1 MKTYYTKLVFCMLC
15 LILSAPAW
23 AQQVKSINLPWVNVT
38 SEDLSAYGEP
48 RIKAAAFQVFRL
60 NTAPIRSSLEGIT
73 YREGMLNGFI
83 ASVTFPYSDGTLHQ
97 FTAKRNQ
104 TMHPTYNGKFP
115 ELITLDAYASDGSGA
130 YGKWDITPTGL
141 HAMIFI
147 PGQSTVFIDPMFE
160 GNNEYYIVYKK
171 KDFIT
176 DKIIQCDVENFD
188 ESKPSP
194 TNKSMFGSCELRTY
208 RLALSATAEYTI
220 FHGGTVAQA
229 AAAQVVTMNRVNG
242 VYEKDIAITMVIIPN
257 NNSLIYTTAANDPYT
272 NGTPG
277 TMINQNQSN
286 VDAVIGSANY
296 DIGHVFGTNSGGL
309 AGLGVVCT
317 GGQKARGVT
326 GSAAPI
332 GDPFDI
338 DYVAHEMGHQFGG
351 NHTQNNNCNSV
362 AAARREP
369 GSASTIMG
377 YAGICAPN
385 VQNNSDD
392 YFHGYNLQ
400 EISNEILS
408 NGHQCE
414 VITALNNT
422 PPVINSTS
430 GNIVVPISTPFIL
443 TAHATDADGD
453 VLTYL
458 WEQMDN
464 EASTQPPVATA
475 TGGPNFRS
483 FDPSLD
489 SSRYF
494 PKLSSLASNGPFTWE
509 VLPSVARVMD
519 FRLSVRDNHGIGSCN
534 DYTDITVTTNAGSG
548 PFVVTYPT
556 ANGITWVGGS
566 SQTVTWSVANT
577 DLAPINCANVR
588 ILLSVDG
595 GQTYPYVLSSST
607 ANDGTETITCPNL
620 TTNTARVM
628 VMSGAQTFFD
638 ISNNNFTITC
648 GTNQSPVFNALP
660 TACQNDA
667 FFALPSISDNGITG
681 TWTPALDLSL
691 PGTFTYNFTPLAV
704 ECASPSSAQLIVI
717 PQVEAVFTHPT
728 DLCQYDLFVLPNI
741 AQNGVTGTWDPQVN
755 TTQTG
760 NITVT
765 FTPDVGQCSNSLNQT
780 ITINPVPSNAI
791 TQNGITLSASAT
803 GVSYQWI
810 DCITNQPVVGATN
823 QSFTTSEA
831 VGTYAVIVTS
841 NGCSDTSMCI
851 SVDQSGLN
859 EGDFNIGLLPNPAN
873 ESVLIQW
880 YSDAV
885 EAVELLDE
893 AGKVVRM
900 LLVTDEAQAV
910 ELPLTNIA
918 AGVYHVRLSGANRV
932 TIQKLIKL

>member
-1 MKTYYTKLVFCMLC
+1 MKRIYLFSIVSVLVFFNTPWAQQQKDIETNWKNVTLEA
-15 LILSAPAW
+15 LPELSAP
-23 AQQVKSINLPWVNVT
+23 
-38 SEDLSAYGEP
+38 
-48 RIKAAAFQVFRL
+48 RIHAAAYQVFQLDVNSMR
-60 NTAPIRSSLEGIT
+60 AALEGIT
-73 YREGMLNGFI
+73 YREGVLNGFV
-83 ASVTFPYSDGTLHQ
+83 ASIDFPYADGTIHQ

-104 TMHPTYNGKFP
+104 TMHPSYNAKFP
-115 ELITLDAYASDGSGA
+115 ELITLDAYATDGSGA
-130 YGKWDITPTGL
+130 FGKWDITPTGL

-160 GNNEYYIVYKK
+160 GNNEYYIVYRKH
-171 KDFIT
+171 DFIS
-176 DKIIQCDVENFD
+176 DKIMHCDVENFD
-188 ESKPSP
+188 EAKPSQ
-194 TNKSMFGSCELRTY
+194 TNKSMFGTCELRTY

-220 FHGGTVAQA
+220 FHGGSVAQA

-257 NNSLIYTTAANDPYT
+257 NNSLIYTTAASDPYT

-277 TMINQNQSN
+277 TMINQNQTN
-286 VDAVIGSANY
+286 TDAVIGSSNY

-443 TAHATDADGD
+443 TAHASDVDGD
-453 VLTYL
+453 VLSFL

-464 EASTQPPVATA
+464 EATTQPPVATA

-483 FDPSLD
+483 YDPSLD
-489 SSRYF
+489 SNRYF
-494 PKLSSLASNGPFTWE
+494 PSLASLASNGPFTWE

-519 FRLSVRDNHGIGSCN
+519 FRLTVKDNHAVGTCN
-534 DYTDITVTTNAGSG
+534 DFIDLTVTTNASAG
-548 PFVVTYPT
+548 PFVVTYPSAT
-556 ANGITWVGGS
+556 GITWVGGS

-577 DLAPINCANVR
+577 NVAPINCTDVR

-595 GQTYPYVLSSST
+595 GQTYPYVLSATT
-607 ANDGTETITCPNL
+607 ANDGTETIVCPNVS
-620 TTNTARVM
+620 TNTARVM

-648 GTNQSPVFNALP
+648 GTTQTPVFNAIQL
-660 TACQNDA
+660 ACQNDA
-667 FFALPSISDNGITG
+667 AFSLPSTSDNGIMGSWTPALNLTVPGSFTYTFNPAANQCANPASVQLTVQPQVEPVFSHPTTLCLNYPFMLPTTALNGITG
-681 TWTPALDLSL
+681 TW
-691 PGTFTYNFTPLAV
+691 N
-704 ECASPSSAQLIVI
+704 
-717 PQVEAVFTHPT
+717 
-728 DLCQYDLFVLPNI
+728 
-741 AQNGVTGTWDPQVN
+741 PQVN
-755 TTQTG
+755 SQQVGST
-760 NITVT
+760 TVT
-765 FTPDVGQCSNSLNQT
+765 FTPDAGQCSNSVNQT
-780 ITINPVPSNAI
+780 IVVNATPTNAI
-791 TQNGITLSASAT
+791 TQNGITLSSVAT
-803 GVSYQWI
+803 GVTYQWI
-810 DCITNQPVVGATN
+810 DCNTNQPVLGATN
-823 QSFTTSEA
+823 QSFTTTEP
-831 VGTYAVIVTS
+831 VGNYAVIVTA
-841 NGCSDTSMCI
+841 NGCSDTSTCI
-851 SVDQSGLN
+851 SVDQSGLS
-859 EGDFNIGLLPNPAN
+859 EGDFNIGLIPNPAN

-880 YSDAV
+880 DTDVVYMI
-885 EAVELLDE
+885 ELLDE
-893 AGKVVRM
+893 AGKIVRRGY
-900 LLVTDEAQAV
+900 LKGAVQQVEFSLAQ
-910 ELPLTNIA
+910 IA
-918 AGVYHVRLSGANRV
+918 AGVYYVRLIGANNV
-932 TIQKLIKL
+932 AIEKLIKL

>member
-1 MKTYYTKLVFCMLC
+1 MKRIYLFSIVSVLVFFNTPWAQQQKDIETNWKNVTLEA
-15 LILSAPAW
+15 LPELSAP
-23 AQQVKSINLPWVNVT
+23 
-38 SEDLSAYGEP
+38 
-48 RIKAAAFQVFRL
+48 RIHAAAYQVFQLDVNSMR
-60 NTAPIRSSLEGIT
+60 AALEGIT
-73 YREGMLNGFI
+73 YREGVLNGFV
-83 ASVTFPYSDGTLHQ
+83 ASIDFPYADGTIHQ

-104 TMHPTYNGKFP
+104 TMHPSYNAKFP
-115 ELITLDAYASDGSGA
+115 ELITLDAYATDGSGA
-130 YGKWDITPTGL
+130 FGKWDITPTGL

-160 GNNEYYIVYKK
+160 GNNEYYIVYRKH
-171 KDFIT
+171 DFIS
-176 DKIIQCDVENFD
+176 DKIMHCDVENFD
-188 ESKPSP
+188 EAKPSQ
-194 TNKSMFGSCELRTY
+194 TNKSMFGTCELRTY

-220 FHGGTVAQA
+220 FHGGSVAQA

-257 NNSLIYTTAANDPYT
+257 NNSLIYTTAASDPYT

-277 TMINQNQSN
+277 TMINQNQTN
-286 VDAVIGSANY
+286 TDAVIGSSNY

-443 TAHATDADGD
+443 TAHASDVDGD
-453 VLTYL
+453 VLSFL

-464 EASTQPPVATA
+464 EATTQPPVATA

-483 FDPSLD
+483 YDPSLD
-489 SSRYF
+489 SNRYF
-494 PKLSSLASNGPFTWE
+494 PSLASLASNGPFTWE

-519 FRLSVRDNHGIGSCN
+519 FRLTVKDNHAVGTCN
-534 DYTDITVTTNAGSG
+534 DFIDLTVTTNASAG
-548 PFVVTYPT
+548 PFVVTYPSAT
-556 ANGITWVGGS
+556 GITWVGGS

-577 DLAPINCANVR
+577 NVAPINCTDVR

-595 GQTYPYVLSSST
+595 GQTYPYVLSATT
-607 ANDGTETITCPNL
+607 ANDGTETIVCPNVS
-620 TTNTARVM
+620 TNTARVM

-648 GTNQSPVFNALP
+648 GTTQTPVFNAIQL
-660 TACQNDA
+660 ACQNDA
-667 FFALPSISDNGITG
+667 AFSLPSTSDNGIMGSWTPALNLTVPGSFTYTFNPAANQCANPASVQLTVQPQVEPVFSHPTTLCLNDPFMLPTTAQNGITG
-681 TWTPALDLSL
+681 TW
-691 PGTFTYNFTPLAV
+691 N
-704 ECASPSSAQLIVI
+704 
-717 PQVEAVFTHPT
+717 
-728 DLCQYDLFVLPNI
+728 
-741 AQNGVTGTWDPQVN
+741 PQVN
-755 TTQTG
+755 SQQVGST
-760 NITVT
+760 TVT
-765 FTPDVGQCSNSLNQT
+765 FTPDAGQCSNSVNQT
-780 ITINPVPSNAI
+780 IVVNATPTNAI
-791 TQNGITLSASAT
+791 TQNGITLSSVAT
-803 GVSYQWI
+803 GVTYQWI
-810 DCITNQPVVGATN
+810 DCNTNQPVLGATN
-823 QSFTTSEA
+823 QSFTTTEP
-831 VGTYAVIVTS
+831 VGNYAVIVTA
-841 NGCSDTSMCI
+841 NGCSDTSTCI
-851 SVDQSGLN
+851 SVDQSGLS
-859 EGDFNIGLLPNPAN
+859 EGDFNIGLIPNPAN

-880 YSDAV
+880 DTDVVYMI
-885 EAVELLDE
+885 ELLDE
-893 AGKVVRM
+893 AGKIVRRGY
-900 LLVTDEAQAV
+900 LKGAVQQVEFSLAQ
-910 ELPLTNIA
+910 IA
-918 AGVYHVRLSGANRV
+918 AGVYYVRLIGANNV
-932 TIQKLIKL
+932 AIEKLIKL